1 MKERFSPRILLM
13 AKDMAQQT
21 AKLIVTSSGME
32 RARYTRSALKAAV
45 PAGSVRRTG
54 LKGIFSLEAE
64 GDANELARLLHREC
78 RQHIGHAT
86 AVLEEVES
94 RLEPIKEAAVRA
106 GREQIGKEESFC
118 FRIHKR
124 GAHFL
129 ERDTLTIEQE
139 IGSAIW
145 MALQEKHAAK
155 PKVNLKNPDIA
166 IVAEVLGPITAVGI
180 LRRAWREQ
188 ASVG

>member
-1 MKERFSPRILLM
+1 MTTLAVQDF
-13 AKDMAQQT
+13 DMAEDT
-21 AKLIVTSSGME
+21 RREIAKLIVTSAGQE
-32 RARYTRSALKAAV
+32 KARDTRFALKTSIPTAR
-45 PAGSVRRTG
+45 VRRTG

-64 GDANELARLLHREC
+64 GDVIELAKLTYRKC
-78 RQHIGHAT
+78 RQHVGHAT
-86 AVLEEVES
+86 AVKEEVES
-94 RLEPIKEAAVRA
+94 RFELIKKAAVRV

-129 ERDTLTIEQE
+129 EHDTLTLEQE
-139 IGSAIW
+139 IGGAIW
-145 MALQEKHAAK
+145 IALEEKHGGK
-155 PKVNLKNPDIA
+155 PRVNLKNPDVA

-188 ASVG
+188 VSAD

>member
-1 MKERFSPRILLM
+1 MS
-13 AKDMAQQT
+13 KDTPQET
-21 AKLIVTSSGME
+21 AKLIITSSGME
-32 RARYTRSALKAAV
+32 RARYTRGALKAAV
-45 PAGSVRRTG
+45 PTGRVRKTG
-54 LKGIFSLEAE
+54 LKGIFCLEAE
-64 GDANELARLLHREC
+64 GDVIELAKLLWREC
-78 RQHIGHAT
+78 RQYIGHAT

-129 ERDTLTIEQE
+129 EQDTLTIEQE

-145 MALQEKHAAK
+145 IALEEKHGGK
-155 PKVNLKNPDIA
+155 PRVNLKNPDVA

-180 LRRAWREQ
+180 SRKVWREG
-188 ASVG
+188 VGAG

>member
-1 MKERFSPRILLM
+1 M
-13 AKDMAQQT
+13 AKDMRQET

-45 PAGSVRRTG
+45 PTGSVRRTG

-64 GDANELARLLHREC
+64 GDVTELAKLIYREC

-94 RLEPIKEAAVRA
+94 RFEPIKEAAVRV
-106 GREQIGKEESFC
+106 GREQIAKEESFC

-124 GAHFL
+124 GTHFL
-129 ERDTLTIEQE
+129 EQDTLTIEQE
-139 IGSAIW
+139 IGGAIW
-145 MALQEKHAAK
+145 IALEEKHSVR
-155 PKVNLKNPDIA
+155 PSVSLKNPDIA

-180 LRRAWREQ
+180 SRKVWHEQ
-188 ASVG
+188 ASAG

>member
-1 MKERFSPRILLM
+1 M
-13 AKDMAQQT
+13 AEDIQQKT
-21 AKLIVTSSGME
+21 AKLIVTSSGMD

-45 PAGSVRRTG
+45 PTGSVRRTG
-54 LKGIFSLEAE
+54 LKGIFSLEAA
-64 GDANELARLLHREC
+64 GDVVELARLVYREC

-106 GREQIGKEESFC
+106 GRELIGGEESFC

-129 ERDTLTIEQE
+129 KQDTPTIEQE

-145 MALQEKHAAK
+145 IALEEKHGGK
-155 PKVNLKNPDIA
+155 PRVNLRNPDVA

-180 LRRAWREQ
+180 SRKEWHGQ
-188 ASVG
+188 VGAA

>member
-1 MKERFSPRILLM
+1 M
-13 AKDMAQQT
+13 AKDMRQQT
-21 AKLIVTSSGME
+21 AKLIVTSSGLE
-32 RARYTRSALKAAV
+32 RARYTRSALKSAV
-45 PAGSVRRTG
+45 PTGSVRRTG

-64 GDANELARLLHREC
+64 GDVNELAKLVHWDC

-106 GREQIGKEESFC
+106 GREEIGKEESFC

-129 ERDTLTIEQE
+129 EQDTLTIEQD

-145 MALQEKHAAK
+145 IALEEKHGVR
-155 PKVNLKNPDIA
+155 PKVSLKHPDIA
-166 IVAEVLGPITAVGI
+166 IVAEVLGPLTAVGI
-180 LRRAWREQ
+180 SRRAWREQ
-188 ASVG
+188 AGAG

>member
-1 MKERFSPRILLM
+1 M
-13 AKDMAQQT
+13 AEDIRQET
-21 AKLIVTSSGME
+21 AKLIITSSGME

-45 PAGSVRRTG
+45 PTGSVRRTG

-64 GDANELARLLHREC
+64 GDVVELAKLIHREC
-78 RQHIGHAT
+78 WQHIGHAT

-129 ERDTLTIEQE
+129 QQDTLTIEQD
-139 IGSAIW
+139 IGGAIW
-145 MALQEKHAAK
+145 IALQEKHGGK
-155 PKVNLKNPDIA
+155 PRVNLKNPDIA

-180 LRRAWREQ
+180 SRKVWREQ
-188 ASVG
+188 LGAA

>member
-1 MKERFSPRILLM
+1 M
-13 AKDMAQQT
+13 
-21 AKLIVTSSGME
+21 
-32 RARYTRSALKAAV
+32 KAAV
-45 PAGSVRRTG
+45 PTGGIRKTG
-54 LKGIFSLEAE
+54 LKGIFCLEAE
-64 GDANELARLLHREC
+64 GDVIEIANLIHLER

-94 RLEPIKEAAVRA
+94 RLEPIKDAAVRA

-129 ERDTLTIEQE
+129 EHDTLTIEQE
-139 IGSAIW
+139 IGGAIW
-145 MALQEKHAAK
+145 LALQDKHAGK
-155 PKVNLKNPDIA
+155 PRVNLKNPDVA

-180 LRRAWREQ
+180 CRRVWREQ
-188 ASVG
+188 VARVDTWSGL

>member
-1 MKERFSPRILLM
+1 
-13 AKDMAQQT
+13 MAQDMRQET

-45 PAGSVRRTG
+45 PTGSVRRTG

-64 GDANELARLLHREC
+64 GDVIELAKLIWREC

-94 RLEPIKEAAVRA
+94 RVEPIKEAAVRA
-106 GREQIGKEESFC
+106 GREQIGEQESFC

-129 ERDTLTIEQE
+129 EQDTLTIEQE

-145 MALQEKHAAK
+145 IALEEKHAGK
-155 PKVNLKNPDIA
+155 PRVNLKNPDVA

-180 LRRAWREQ
+180 SRRFWREE
-188 ASVG
+188 VGAG